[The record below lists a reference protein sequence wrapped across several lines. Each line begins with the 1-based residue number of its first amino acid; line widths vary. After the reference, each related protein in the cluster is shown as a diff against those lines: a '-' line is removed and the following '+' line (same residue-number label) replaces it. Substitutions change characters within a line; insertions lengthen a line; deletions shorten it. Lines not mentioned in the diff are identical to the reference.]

1 MHNGHAASC
10 SLAACHRHTLCIVY
24 SVKSQD
30 GVSLHW
36 HFACLCCFAFFGS
49 LRLAG
54 WLQRANSEK
63 ISCQQ
68 MKPSRACVS
77 VT

>member
-1 MHNGHAASC
+1 MHNGHAAIC
-10 SLAACHRHTLCIVY
+10 SLPACHHHTLCIAH

-36 HFACLCCFAFFGS
+36 HSACLSCFAFFGS
-49 LRLAG
+49 IKLAAKG
-54 WLQRANSEK
+54 KTVK

-68 MKPSRACVS
+68 MKPARACVS